1 MIYLD
6 NAATSWPK
14 PPGVAEAMAGA
25 LTRAGGNP
33 GRAGHR
39 LSLASGH
46 IMYDVREALAA
57 FFGASDPLGV
67 IFTQNATHALN
78 LALHGLLRPGARVVC
93 TSMEHNGL
101 MRPLRALERAGVEV
115 VVVPCG
121 PDGLLPVDALA
132 AAATPGTAVV
142 VINHASNVTGT
153 IAPVAEAGE
162 VARRAGALL
171 LVDAAQS
178 AGVLPI
184 DMGRMGI
191 DLLAFAGHK
200 GLLGPS
206 GTGGLLLGASVDAG
220 RLDSLIQ
227 GGTGSRSEQEVQPED
242 LPDKF
247 ESGTSNFVG
256 IAGLGAG
263 LRFVQERGVAAIRAH
278 EMALAERLRDG
289 LLAIG
294 GAHGRGCCGDGPVA
308 GGVRSGVVTVYGPV
322 DPARRVGVVSFTVDG
337 LSVSDVGFALDDE
350 FGVLTRVGLHCA
362 PAAHRTIG
370 TLPGGT
376 VRLAP
381 GPFTTPAE
389 VDKALEAIAAVIRR
403 LR

>member
-46 IMYDVREALAA
+46 IMYDVREALAE
-57 FFGASDPLGV
+57 FFGAPDPLRV

-93 TSMEHNGL
+93 TSMEHNGV

-121 PDGLLPVDALA
+121 TDGLLPVDLLA
-132 AAATPGTAVV
+132 AAVTPGTALVV
-142 VINHASNVTGT
+142 VNHASNVTGT
-153 IAPVAEAGE
+153 IAPVAEAAE
-162 VARRAGALL
+162 VAWRAGALL

-178 AGVLPI
+178 AGALEI

-206 GTGGLLLGASVDAG
+206 GTGGLLLGERVDPRRLAS
-220 RLDSLIQ
+220 LMQ

-242 LPDKF
+242 LPDKY
-247 ESGTSNFVG
+247 ESGTPNFVG

-263 LRFVQERGVAAIRAH
+263 LAYVRERGVAAIRAD
-278 EMALAERLRDG
+278 EMALVERLRDG
-289 LLAIG
+289 LLRLPA
-294 GAHGRGCCGDGPVA
+294 
-308 GGVRSGVVTVYGPV
+308 VTVYGPA
-322 DPARRVGVVSFTVDG
+322 DPERRVGVVSFTVG
-337 LSVSDVGFALDDE
+337 AVPVSEIGFALDDE
-350 FGVLTRVGLHCA
+350 FEVMTRIGLHCA

-381 GPFTTPAE
+381 GPFTTAAE
-389 VDKALEAIAAVIRR
+389 VDAAMDAIAAVVRR

>member
-39 LSLASGH
+39 LSLASGR
-46 IMYDVREALAA
+46 IMYDVREALAE
-57 FFGASDPLGV
+57 FFGAPDPLGV

-78 LALHGLLRPGARVVC
+78 LALHGLLQPGARVVC
-93 TSMEHNGL
+93 TSMEHNGV
-101 MRPLRALERAGVEV
+101 MRPLRALERAGVKV

-132 AAATPGTAVV
+132 AAVTPGTALVV
-142 VINHASNVTGT
+142 VNHASNVTGT
-153 IAPVAEAGE
+153 IAPGAEAGE
-162 VARRAGALL
+162 IARRAGALL

-178 AGVLPI
+178 AGALEI

-206 GTGGLLLGASVDAG
+206 GTGGLVLGSRVDPG
-220 RLDSLIQ
+220 RLASLMQ

-242 LPDKF
+242 LPDKY
-247 ESGTSNFVG
+247 ESGTPNFVG

-263 LRFVQERGVAAIRAH
+263 LAYVRERGVAAIRAH
-278 EMALAERLRDG
+278 EMAMTEQLRDG
-289 LLAIG
+289 LLRIG
-294 GAHGRGCCGDGPVA
+294 RL
-308 GGVRSGVVTVYGPV
+308 TVYGPA
-322 DPARRVGVVSFTVDG
+322 DPVRRVGVVSFAVDG
-337 LSVSDVGFALDDE
+337 LSVSDIGFLLDDE

-381 GPFTTPAE
+381 GPFTTAAE
-389 VDKALEAIAAVIRR
+389 VDAAVDAIVAVVRR